1 MPAGRRR
8 EPPRVRHEGLFPR
21 GTLSR
26 RLELRV
32 CASFACPPTPAGG
45 NVELAQVLY
54 MQWVFVTNEEHRVQE
69 LSLLKGLLAK
79 LPSLYCPGQ
88 NTHPSSVPEKDTIF
102 TLPGCLLYKYS

>member
-1 MPAGRRR
+1 MHARRQKTR
-8 EPPRVRHEGLFPR
+8 TPPGQTRRTFSSWHR
-21 GTLSR
+21 R

-32 CASFACPPTPAGG
+32 CASFARPPTPAGG